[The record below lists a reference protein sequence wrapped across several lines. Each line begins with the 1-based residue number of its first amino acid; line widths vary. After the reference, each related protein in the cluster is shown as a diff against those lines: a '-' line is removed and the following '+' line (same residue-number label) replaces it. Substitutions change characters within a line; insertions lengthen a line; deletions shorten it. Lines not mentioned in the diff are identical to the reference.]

1 MNRKKIIILSVVAIA
16 ALIACIIIVRL
27 VKNSKKSQIIVTV
40 EKGDFDVTV
49 TTTGELKSE
58 NFEQIKGPS
67 ELRLIGV
74 WNVKITDLVPEGT
87 LVDSGD
93 YVATLDRT
101 EATDKLKNVESDL
114 EKIQSQF
121 TKTKLDTNLDLRASR
136 DELVNLRYNLEEKK
150 LVLDQS
156 KYEPPATVRQAE
168 IDLERARRNYQ
179 QALENYQLKKKKAIA
194 NMAEVSASL
203 NQQVLRRDN
212 LLSVLEKFVIKAPKP
227 GMVIYDKEWGGSKR
241 KVGSTISSWD
251 PTVATLPDLS
261 TMVSKTY
268 VNEIDISKIKS
279 GQTVKIGIDA
289 FPGRSYT
296 GKVKEVANIGEQL
309 PNTDAKVFE
318 VLIKVDQSDSILRP
332 AMSTSNLISIGL
344 YKDVLNIPLD
354 ALITN
359 DSMSFVYK
367 IDGLKKVKQIVKTG
381 ESNENRIII
390 LKGLNQ
396 GDKLLLN
403 APEHPEKL
411 KFSGLELYE
420 EIKKEKELNKKKQA
434 EEQKNNTGKKKLR
447 NGNKLPVEIKF

>member
-1 MNRKKIIILSVVAIA
+1 MSRKKIIIIAVVAIVV
-16 ALIACIIIVRL
+16 LIAGIITIRII
-27 VKNSKKSQIIVTV
+27 KANKKSQIIVTV
-40 EKGDFDVTV
+40 QKGDFEVNV

-58 NFEQIKGPS
+58 NFEQIKGPM

-101 EATDKLKNVESDL
+101 EATDKLKTVESEL
-114 EKIQSQF
+114 EKIQSQY

-136 DELVNLRYNLEEKK
+136 DELVNLKYTYEEKK
-150 LVLDQS
+150 LILEQS

-168 IDLERARRNYQ
+168 IDVERAKRNYQ
-179 QALENYQLKKKKAIA
+179 QAVENYQLKKKKAVA
-194 NMAEVSASL
+194 NMSEVSASL
-203 NQQVLRRDN
+203 NQQELKREN
-212 LLSVLEKFVIKAPKP
+212 LLRVLDKFVITAPKS
-227 GMVIYDKEWGGSKR
+227 GMVIYNKEWGGSKR

-268 VNEIDISKIKS
+268 VNEIDISKIKV

-289 FPGRSYT
+289 FPGKFYT

-318 VLIKVDQSDSILRP
+318 VMIKIDQSDSILRP
-332 AMSTSNLISIGL
+332 AMSTSNLIQIGMF
-344 YKDVLNIPLD
+344 KEVLFIPLD
-354 ALITN
+354 AIVTN
-359 DSMSFVYK
+359 DTMSYVYK
-367 IDGLKKVKQIVKTG
+367 LEGLKKVKQIIWPG
-381 ESNENRIII
+381 ESNENSIIV
-390 LKGLNQ
+390 LKGLNE

-403 APEHPEKL
+403 PPADPEKL
-411 KFSGLELYE
+411 KFTGLEIYE
-420 EIKKEKELNKKKQA
+420 EVKKDKELNKKKQT
-434 EEQKNNTGKKKLR
+434 EQQKQNTDKKNNKKHEKVQIQV
-447 NGNKLPVEIKF
+447 N